1 MRIYIAL
8 FATLLA
14 WPLQAGWI
22 TAQGSAQIM
31 DGDIPKAREEAIAQ
45 AISYA
50 SLQTGI
56 SVSSQQQVTDGRLT
70 MDQFTLTSSLNNP
83 DIQIISES
91 IRDDLLTINLKIA
104 ARDNSASQ
112 CMENSVKAAILLPQS
127 LLSQRQQ
134 LSYGQL
140 LGFESALSTQ
150 LGQLIDKQSRAAFT
164 HLHADD
170 KLDLSQALADTTG
183 YSLPTWLTEHTD
195 SQYLLLPTVKDLSVL
210 PPESSLLGLWQHTPL
225 RNFSINLA
233 LYHGISGEKIWSQD
247 YHTQAEWN
255 FPLQASVPPAQSQF
269 WESVFGR
276 EVRKTLSNAVKDID
290 NALICRPVLGQVVAR
305 DNNRII
311 VNLGRRHGVRPGDK
325 FKLVQQQQITDRY
338 DRHKALAHDSNVSVT
353 IDQVTEMSATAPL
366 TAAPGALAIQL
377 NDLAIK
383 Q

>member
-8 FATLLA
+8 FAMLLT

-31 DGDIPKAREEAIAQ
+31 DGDIHKAREEAIAQ

-83 DIQIISES
+83 NIQIISES
-91 IRDDLLTINLKIA
+91 IRDDLLSINLKIA
-104 ARDNSASQ
+104 TRDDSTSQ
-112 CMENSVKAAILLPQS
+112 CMENSIKAAILLPQS

-140 LGFESALSTQ
+140 LGFESALSAQ
-150 LGQLIDKQSRAAFT
+150 LGQIIDKQSRAAFT

-170 KLDLSQALADTTG
+170 KLDLNQALADTTG

-210 PPESSLLGLWQHTPL
+210 PAQSSLLGLWQHTPL

-233 LYHGISGEKIWSQD
+233 LYHGISGEKIWSQN
-247 YHTQAEWN
+247 YHTQAEWS

-269 WESVFGR
+269 WDSEYGQKVSN
-276 EVRKTLSNAVKDID
+276 TLSNAVRDID
-290 NALICRPVLGQVVAR
+290 NTLFCRPVLGQVVAR
-305 DNNRII
+305 DNTRII
-311 VNLGRRHGVRPGDK
+311 LNLGRKHGVHPGDK

-338 DRHKALAHDSNVSVT
+338 ARPKALAHENAISVT

-366 TAAPGALAIQL
+366 SAAPGAQAIQL
-377 NDLAIK
+377 NDLTIK